1 MTYVGRAVAKISDPP
16 ILTGNGKYAA
26 DITPPSTLHACF
38 VRSKYAHA
46 RIKSISVEK
55 ALRVR
60 GVRRIL
66 TAEDFKDYP
75 VFQPIS
81 PKPYKPYGAK
91 EAIVYP
97 LASKAR
103 FVGEPI
109 AMVLA
114 ESKYAAAEAASL
126 VEVDYEVLPA
136 VVDPEEALKPD
147 SPKVYDHWD
156 SNLFIKLPSE
166 WGDVDEAFSRADHII
181 RDSVKIQRFTGQ
193 ALEPRAY
200 VADYDPLYGRLT
212 FYASTQQPH
221 PLRTILAETLGMPE
235 SQIKVVQPYV
245 GGGFGL
251 KIPAFQE
258 EVAVAIAAS
267 KMKTSVKWVAERT
280 EEFMTGGHARDQRHY
295 FEVAFDN
302 AGRVLGMKV
311 RIIADVGALFPTP
324 GWGMPIV
331 TTIHLPTVYKITN
344 YRIEL
349 LEVVTNKNPLNAYRG
364 YGKECSCFLME
375 RIMDLIARKL
385 GIDRAEVRFKNF
397 IPAEDFPARIS
408 RYTVLDSGSYATV
421 LRKAMDLFRYD
432 EWMKYKAEAAKGGR
446 HVGIGLAYE
455 LTPEGAC
462 IPGSFFLQYDAVNIK
477 VSPTGKVQVYTG
489 ITSPGNGQ
497 ETAIAQIVAEN
508 LGVKL
513 DDISV
518 YQGDTDLCPYG
529 LGNFSGRSVISG
541 GSAAM
546 LASIELREKM
556 KKVAAAMLE
565 ASPEDI
571 EVSDGYFYVRGSPDH
586 GVTVKDIAFA
596 VYKNPFDIAKDVD
609 AGLEVVK
616 YFKMPNAQHI
626 PDENGY
632 TRNYTSFP
640 NAAHLCAV
648 EVDVETGRLKI
659 LRYVIVDDC
668 GRVIN
673 PMIVE
678 GQLHG
683 GIAQGIGGA
692 LMEHLV
698 YSNEGQLLTT
708 TFMDYPIPTSKD
720 IPDIIVGHHE
730 TPSPFTPT
738 GSKGVG
744 ESGISGAPACIV
756 SAVEDALQHLGVKI
770 METPLRPSKIWKLIR
785 EAGLR

>member
-1 MTYVGRAVAKISDPP
+1 MHLIGKTVAKISDPP
-16 ILTGNGKYAA
+16 ILTGNAKYTA
-26 DITPPSTLHACF
+26 DITPPNTLHTCF

-46 RIKSISVEK
+46 RIKSVDTAK
-55 ALRVR
+55 ALRVK
-60 GVRRIL
+60 GVRKIF
-66 TAEDFKDYP
+66 TADDFTDYP
-75 VFQPIS
+75 VFQPIT

-91 EAIVYP
+91 EATVYP
-97 LASKAR
+97 LVSKAR

-147 SPKVYDHWD
+147 SPRVYDHWD

-166 WGDVDEAFSRADHII
+166 WGDVDAAFARAEHII
-181 RDSVKIQRFTGQ
+181 SDSVRIQRFTGQ

-221 PLRTILAETLGMPE
+221 PLRTILAETLGLSE

-258 EVAVAIAAS
+258 EVAVAIAAA
-267 KMKTSVKWVAERT
+267 KIRTPVKWVAERT
-280 EEFMTGGHARDQRHY
+280 EELMTGGHARDQRHY
-295 FEVAFDN
+295 FDVAFNDE
-302 AGRVLGMKV
+302 GRVLGMKV

-331 TTIHLPTVYKITN
+331 TTIHLPTVYKISN

-385 GIDRAEVRFKNF
+385 GIDRAEVRFRNF
-397 IPAEDFPARIS
+397 IPPEDFPARIS

-421 LRKAMDLFRYD
+421 LRKAMELFEYD
-432 EWMKYKAEAAKGGR
+432 KWMKVKAEMAREGR
-446 HVGIGLAYE
+446 HIGIGLAYE

-462 IPGSFFLQYDAVNIK
+462 IPGSFFLQYDAVHIK

-513 DDISV
+513 DDVSV

-529 LGNFSGRSVISG
+529 LGNFSGRSIISG
-541 GSAAM
+541 GSAAL

-556 KKVAAAMLE
+556 KKVAASMLE

-571 EVSDGYFYVRGSPDH
+571 EVSDGYFHVRDSPTH
-586 GVTVKDIAFA
+586 GVTIRDIAFA
-596 VYKNPFDIAKDVD
+596 VYKNPFDVAKDVD

-626 PDENGY
+626 PDENGF

-648 EVDVETGRLKI
+648 EVDVETGKLNI

-668 GRVIN
+668 GKVIN
-673 PMIVE
+673 PLIVE

-698 YSNEGQLLTT
+698 YSDDGQLLTT
-708 TFMDYPIPTSKD
+708 TFMDYPIPTSRD

-730 TPSPFTPT
+730 TPSPYTPT

-744 ESGISGAPACIV
+744 ESGIVGAPACIA

-770 METPLRPSKIWKLIR
+770 METPLRPSKIWRLIR
-785 EAGLR
+785 EGRRK